1 MGTVPLSPE
10 EGEFGDLFNRIID
23 STGERH
29 RHWLGLGTVLG
40 GGIKTGAHRVGGG
53 GGWTE
58 TSGPNGAGAGVQV
71 VAAESPEPQGFGQ
84 IVLQIRR
91 ARKTLV
97 AHQQAGRIHQVLV
110 GGDLHRQQPIH
121 RIPIGCIERMGL
133 LVHSVGARKD
143 RGLKD
148 GPSPVGW
155 ELPRLASTWNQRGV
169 GASRTDLIWRY
180 LRPHRKAVLLGALAL
195 VVVNVLSVA
204 IPLQVRRVI
213 DDLHNGFALNPLLHQ
228 AALILLLATVMGA
241 VRLLSRMLV
250 FGVGRQVE
258 ADLKQKIFD
267 HLLKQEPGWVQSTGS
282 GEVIS
287 RATSDVEN
295 VRRLLGF
302 AVLSLTNTALAY
314 ALTLPAMLAI
324 DPWLSLAAVG
334 LYPVMLMVVGLF
346 GGRMMRQ
353 QRRQQEALA
362 SLSDLIQEDLSGISA
377 IKIYG
382 QEGTEQAAFA
392 GRNRLYRDAALN
404 LARTRSTLF
413 PLLEGISSVSLLLLL
428 ALGSGQ
434 LESGR
439 LSIGDIVA
447 LILYVERLVFPTA
460 LLGFT
465 LNTFQTGRVSLERV
479 EDLLQRKPL
488 IVSPPQPVQPKG
500 PGQGALMARGLTVW
514 YPGAPRPAL
523 EDVSFSVRPGEL
535 VAVVGPVGCG
545 KTTLARALGR
555 MVDVEAG
562 QLFLDGDDITSL
574 ALEELRARIGLVP
587 QEGFLFTAS
596 LADNLRYGKPQAER
610 ALVQQAAQQARLEG
624 DIKGFPDGYDTLVG
638 ERGITLS
645 GGQRQ
650 RTSLGRALLVKAP
663 LLVLDDAL
671 ASVDNNTAAEILR
684 SIRAEQGQPSRLGP
698 LDDAIKSGGAGDG
711 DGRWDGRGDGRGG
724 DGRTIVMISHQL
736 SAAAACDRVL
746 VLEDGHLVQQGPH
759 AALLEEGGTYRRL
772 WEREQAS
779 EQLQAAR

>member
-1 MGTVPLSPE
+1 MITA
-10 EGEFGDLFNRIID
+10 N
-23 STGERH
+23 
-29 RHWLGLGTVLG
+29 
-40 GGIKTGAHRVGGG
+40 
-53 GGWTE
+53 
-58 TSGPNGAGAGVQV
+58 
-71 VAAESPEPQGFGQ
+71 
-84 IVLQIRR
+84 
-91 ARKTLV
+91 
-97 AHQQAGRIHQVLV
+97 
-110 GGDLHRQQPIH
+110 
-121 RIPIGCIERMGL
+121 
-133 LVHSVGARKD
+133 VGAFR
-143 RGLKD
+143 
-148 GPSPVGW
+148 
-155 ELPRLASTWNQRGV
+155 A
-169 GASRTDLIWRY
+169 DLIGRY

-195 VVVNVLSVA
+195 VVVNVLSVS
-204 IPLQVRRVI
+204 IPLLVRQVI
-213 DDLHNGFALNPLLHQ
+213 DDLQDGFALRDLLYQ
-228 AALILLLATVMGA
+228 AALIVVLATVMGG
-241 VRLLSRMLV
+241 VRLISRMLV

-267 HLLKQEPGWVQSTGS
+267 HLLKQEPGWVQTTGS

-334 LYPVMLMVVGLF
+334 LYPVMLMVVRLF

-382 QEGTEQAAFA
+382 QEATEQTAFA
-392 GRNRLYRDAALN
+392 GRNRIYRDAALN

-413 PLLEGISSVSLLLLL
+413 PLLEGISSISLLILL

-447 LILYVERLVFPTA
+447 LILFVERLVFPTA

-465 LNTFQTGRVSLERV
+465 LNTFQTGQVSLERI
-479 EDLLQRKPL
+479 EEILQRKPR
-488 IVSPPQPVQPKG
+488 IVSPLEPVRVDRA
-500 PGQGALMARGLTVW
+500 GQGSIEARGLTIS
-514 YPGAPRPAL
+514 YPGASRPAL
-523 EDVSFSVRPGEL
+523 LDVSFSVAPGEL

-555 MVDVEAG
+555 MVEVPSG
-562 QLFLDGDDITSL
+562 QLWIDGNDITQITLSD
-574 ALEELRARIGLVP
+574 LRGLVGLVP

-596 LADNLRYGKPQAER
+596 LADNLRYGAPEAPFSQIER
-610 ALVQQAAQQARLEG
+610 AAQQARLEA
-624 DIKGFPDGYDTLVG
+624 DIKGFPDGYETLVG

-650 RTSLGRALLVKAP
+650 RTSLGRALLVDSP

-671 ASVDNNTAAEILR
+671 ASVDNNTAAAILR
-684 SIRAEQGQPSRLGP
+684 SIRDEQSKQGH
-698 LDDAIKSGGAGDG
+698 
-711 DGRWDGRGDGRGG
+711 
-724 DGRTIVMISHQL
+724 GRTILMISHQL

-746 VLEDGHLVQQGPH
+746 VMEDGRLVQQGH
-759 AALLEEGGTYRRL
+759 HDDLLAEGGTYRRL
-772 WEREQAS
+772 WDREQAS
-779 EQLQAAR
+779 EQLRVVG

>member
-1 MGTVPLSPE
+1 M
-10 EGEFGDLFNRIID
+10 
-23 STGERH
+23 
-29 RHWLGLGTVLG
+29 
-40 GGIKTGAHRVGGG
+40 
-53 GGWTE
+53 
-58 TSGPNGAGAGVQV
+58 
-71 VAAESPEPQGFGQ
+71 AAF
-84 IVLQIRR
+84 R
-91 ARKTLV
+91 A
-97 AHQQAGRIHQVLV
+97 
-110 GGDLHRQQPIH
+110 
-121 RIPIGCIERMGL
+121 
-133 LVHSVGARKD
+133 
-143 RGLKD
+143 
-148 GPSPVGW
+148 
-155 ELPRLASTWNQRGV
+155 
-169 GASRTDLIWRY
+169 DLIRRY
-180 LRPHRKAVLLGALAL
+180 LRPHKRIVLLGAAAL
-195 VVVNVLSVA
+195 VVVNLLSVA
-204 IPLQVRRVI
+204 IPLLVRRVI
-213 DDLHNGFALNPLLHQ
+213 DDLQDGFSLADVRGEAL
-228 AALILLLATVMGA
+228 LIVTLATVMGL
-241 VRLLSRMLV
+241 VRLASRMLV

-258 ADLKQKIFD
+258 ADLKQRIFD
-267 HLLKQEPGWVQSTGS
+267 HLLLQEPGWVQTTGS

-334 LYPVMLMVVGLF
+334 LYPLMLATVRLF

-382 QEGTEQAAFA
+382 QEAIEGQAFA
-392 GRNRLYRDAALN
+392 GRNRIYRDAALG

-413 PLLEGISSVSLLLLL
+413 PLLEGISSISLLLLL

-439 LSIGDIVA
+439 LSIGDLVA

-465 LNTFQTGRVSLERV
+465 LNTFQTGQVSLERV
-479 EDLLQRKPL
+479 EELLRRQPL
-488 IVSPPQPVQPKG
+488 IQSPAQPAAPAE
-500 PGQGALMARGLTVW
+500 PARGALEARGLTLR
-514 YPGAPRPAL
+514 YPGAQRPAL
-523 EDVSFSVRPGEL
+523 VDVSFRLNPGEL

-555 MVDVEAG
+555 MVEVDPG
-562 QLFLDGDDITSL
+562 QLWLDGVDVTQLSL
-574 ALEELRARIGLVP
+574 AELRRRVALVP

-596 LADNLRYGKPQAER
+596 LADNLRYGEPEAGMER
-610 ALVQQAAQQARLEG
+610 VEQAARQARLEG
-624 DIKGFPDGYDTLVG
+624 DIRGFPDGFDTLVG

-650 RTSLGRALLVKAP
+650 RTALGRALLMDAP

-671 ASVDNNTAAEILR
+671 ASVDNTTAAGILR
-684 SIRAEQGQPSRLGP
+684 SVREQSARSGQ
-698 LDDAIKSGGAGDG
+698 
-711 DGRWDGRGDGRGG
+711 GRS
-724 DGRTIVMISHQL
+724 VLMISHQL

-746 VLEDGHLVQQGPH
+746 VLDDGRLVQQGTH
-759 AALLEEGGTYRRL
+759 QELLGQPGTYRRL
-772 WEREQAS
+772 WDREQVDAQLRAAS
-779 EQLQAAR
+779 

>member
-1 MGTVPLSPE
+1 MITA
-10 EGEFGDLFNRIID
+10 
-23 STGERH
+23 
-29 RHWLGLGTVLG
+29 
-40 GGIKTGAHRVGGG
+40 K
-53 GGWTE
+53 
-58 TSGPNGAGAGVQV
+58 
-71 VAAESPEPQGFGQ
+71 VAAF
-84 IVLQIRR
+84 R
-91 ARKTLV
+91 A
-97 AHQQAGRIHQVLV
+97 
-110 GGDLHRQQPIH
+110 
-121 RIPIGCIERMGL
+121 
-133 LVHSVGARKD
+133 
-143 RGLKD
+143 
-148 GPSPVGW
+148 
-155 ELPRLASTWNQRGV
+155 
-169 GASRTDLIWRY
+169 DLIGRY

-195 VVVNVLSVA
+195 VVVNVLSVS
-204 IPLQVRRVI
+204 IPLLVRQVI
-213 DDLHNGFALNPLLHQ
+213 DDLQDGFALRDLLHE
-228 AALILLLATVMGA
+228 AALIVVLATVMGG
-241 VRLLSRMLV
+241 VRLISRMLV

-258 ADLKQKIFD
+258 ADLKQQIFD
-267 HLLKQEPGWVQSTGS
+267 HLLKQEPGWVQTTGS

-334 LYPVMLMVVGLF
+334 LYPVMLMVVRLF

-382 QEGTEQAAFA
+382 QEATEQTAFA
-392 GRNRLYRDAALN
+392 GRNRVYRDAALN

-413 PLLEGISSVSLLLLL
+413 PLLEGISSISLLILL

-447 LILYVERLVFPTA
+447 LILFVERLVFPTA

-465 LNTFQTGRVSLERV
+465 LNTFQTGQVSLERI
-479 EDLLQRKPL
+479 EEILQRKPRV
-488 IVSPPQPVQPKG
+488 VSPLQPVRVDHS
-500 PGQGALMARGLTVW
+500 GQGSIEARGLTIS
-514 YPGAPRPAL
+514 YPGTSRPAL
-523 EDVSFSVRPGEL
+523 LDVSFSVAPGEL

-555 MVDVEAG
+555 MVEVPSG
-562 QLFLDGDDITSL
+562 QLWIDGNDITRLTLSD
-574 ALEELRARIGLVP
+574 LRGLVGLVP

-596 LADNLRYGKPQAER
+596 LAENLRYGAPEAPFSRVER
-610 ALVQQAAQQARLEG
+610 AAQQARLEA
-624 DIKGFPDGYDTLVG
+624 DIKGFPDGYETLVG

-650 RTSLGRALLVKAP
+650 RTSLGRALLVDSP

-671 ASVDNNTAAEILR
+671 ASVYNNTAAAILR
-684 SIRAEQGQPSRLGP
+684 SIRAEQSKEGQ
-698 LDDAIKSGGAGDG
+698 
-711 DGRWDGRGDGRGG
+711 
-724 DGRTIVMISHQL
+724 GRTILMISHQL

-746 VLEDGHLVQQGPH
+746 VMEDGRLVQQGH
-759 AALLEEGGTYRRL
+759 HDDLLAEGGTYRRL
-772 WEREQAS
+772 WDREQAS
-779 EQLQAAR
+779 EQLRVVG